1 MTNARCVFLTGLI
14 WLLQPTAALPLPDLD
29 LGGGVGTGTH
39 RDGSCRNDLEYM
51 SGNICCRNCPAGT
64 YLQSPCTRAGETGT
78 CVECDDGTFTA
89 HDNSLKMCLKCTR
102 CRQDQQYAR
111 RCSHKEDAECEC
123 MSERFCAHEEACEV
137 CKRCTRCAND
147 EVKVRN
153 CTSTSNSECK
163 KVLSYTDSAS
173 DNVAAVVVPL
183 VAAAVLIAFTVICV
197 VCRRR
202 RRATD
207 SQRNTSDGLK
217 DGQDYRDD
225 CPSEDR
231 RNGDTRR
238 PSYFKLMRDSLVR
251 AKSTSGVEEKRE
263 LCESLASSASNSQHS
278 LTAPPPPLLPPA
290 PPPRSSLAAPQQPVR
305 REMEQFP
312 KLVAVDGEKSLK
324 NCFEYFEELD
334 IDYHRRFFRCLTVN
348 DNEIKSKERLNH
360 GDTIHE
366 LLHIWMEKVGKEA
379 HLDHL
384 LRALLELGQRL
395 TAENIRDRAVNDGHY
410 VYEEE

>member
-238 PSYFKLMRDSLVR
+238 PSYFKLMRDSL
-251 AKSTSGVEEKRE
+251 
-263 LCESLASSASNSQHS
+263 
-278 LTAPPPPLLPPA
+278 
-290 PPPRSSLAAPQQPVR
+290 
-305 REMEQFP
+305 EMEQFP